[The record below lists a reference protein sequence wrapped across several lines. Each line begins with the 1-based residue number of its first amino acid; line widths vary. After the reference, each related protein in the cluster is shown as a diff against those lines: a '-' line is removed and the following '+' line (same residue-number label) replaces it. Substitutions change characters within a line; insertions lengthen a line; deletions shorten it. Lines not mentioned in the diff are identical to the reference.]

1 MTYPA
6 ETFLITLYTP
16 VKDPSGTDVTTLT
29 MREPR
34 VLDRIMRAHQKG
46 TEEENEV
53 TTIASLCDVPREVI
67 TALTVADYAQ
77 LQEQLAVFMVP
88 PADRPDARSALAEA
102 KKIRLTD
109 LASGIYN
116 V

>member
-6 ETFLITLYTP
+6 ETFVITLYTP
-16 VKDPSGTDVTTLT
+16 VKDPAGADVFTLT

-34 VLDRIMRAHQKG
+34 VSDRIMRAYQKG

-53 TTIASLCDVPREVI
+53 TTIATLCDVPREVI

-88 PADRPDARSALAEA
+88 PADRPAARLKLAEM
-102 KKIRLTD
+102 KQSLLED
-109 LASGIYN
+109 SMSGIYN
-116 V
+116 A

>member
-6 ETFLITLYTP
+6 ETFVITLYTP
-16 VKDPSGTDVTTLT
+16 VKDPAGADVFTLT

-46 TEEENEV
+46 SEEENEV
-53 TTIASLCDVPREVI
+53 TTIATLCDVPREVI
-67 TALTVADYAQ
+67 TSLTVADYAQ

-88 PADRPDARSALAEA
+88 PSDRPAARLKLAEHR
-102 KKIRLTD
+102 KSKLEDLTNE
-109 LASGIYN
+109 IYSD
-116 V
+116 